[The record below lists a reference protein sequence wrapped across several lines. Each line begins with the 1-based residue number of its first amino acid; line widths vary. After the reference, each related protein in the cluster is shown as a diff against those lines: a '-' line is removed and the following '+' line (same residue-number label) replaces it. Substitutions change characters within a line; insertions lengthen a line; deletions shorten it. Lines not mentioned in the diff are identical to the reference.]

1 MSSHTSPATTPP
13 SSPKA
18 EEYQGAKASVD
29 VPIELMLKQAE
40 AQLERKRED
49 FAKATDLII
58 QLLKDKKEDDKASHE
73 LWIES
78 ENQATKLFNERI
90 EKEKLKERIEDLEQA
105 CSDMF
110 HGEKTTQKFNEEL
123 KAEVEELKLKLK
135 YRTRQYQLKCF
146 TIEELYDEIDG
157 EKKTEYNHEYCDD
170 YLTFQFSGLDVYKK
184 NKTTIGC

>member
-29 VPIELMLKQAE
+29 VPIELMLKQVE
-40 AQLERKRED
+40 AQLERKTESL
-49 FAKATDLII
+49 AKATDLII

-110 HGEKTTQKFNEEL
+110 HGEKTTQKENEKL
-123 KAEVEELKLKLK
+123 KAEVEELKLKLE

-146 TIEELYDEIDG
+146 TNEELYDEIEG
-157 EKKTEYNHEYCDD
+157 EKKDKYIHKYCDD
-170 YLTFQFSGLDVYKK
+170 YRTFQFTGLEWFSR
-184 NKTTIGC
+184 NKTTI